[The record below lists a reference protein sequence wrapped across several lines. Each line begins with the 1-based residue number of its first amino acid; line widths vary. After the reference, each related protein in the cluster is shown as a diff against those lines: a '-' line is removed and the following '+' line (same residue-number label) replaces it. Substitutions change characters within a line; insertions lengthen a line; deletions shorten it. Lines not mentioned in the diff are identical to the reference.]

1 MTTTGVRG
9 TFASVTR
16 LVILGISL
24 GVSTALR
31 WVRLFPNNDPIMA
44 VMLPCA
50 KRGRAAAF
58 AFPIVAMVLFDIL
71 SRKVGIW
78 TAVTA
83 GTYGLLGLGFSFA
96 YSALG
101 KRGRRIGAA
110 TFLVSG
116 VVGVLVFDFI
126 TGPILSSAMFRMSF
140 AQAFVG
146 QIPFT
151 LKHLASVSV
160 YALVVRPVL
169 DWMLGHVERA
179 EGAIERRL
187 AQAASRSV

>member
-1 MTTTGVRG
+1 MTADGVRRAL
-9 TFASVTR
+9 ASATR
-16 LVILGISL
+16 LVILAISL

-58 AFPIVAMVLFDIL
+58 AFPVVAMVLFDIL
-71 SRKVGIW
+71 SRRLGIW

-83 GTYGLLGLGFSFA
+83 GTYGLLALAFSFV
-96 YSALG
+96 YSALA
-101 KRGRRIGAA
+101 KRGRRVGPA
-110 TFLVSG
+110 TFLASG
-116 VVGVLVFDFI
+116 IVGVLAFDFV
-126 TGPILSSAMFRMSF
+126 TGPILSSVMFRMPF

-151 LKHLASVSV
+151 FKHLASVSA
-160 YALVVRPVL
+160 YTLVVSPVL
-169 DWMLGHVERA
+169 DWLLGHVERA
-179 EGAIERRL
+179 EGALEHRL
-187 AQAASRSV
+187 ACAAPRGM

>member
-1 MTTTGVRG
+1 MTARG
-9 TFASVTR
+9 LRIGLASVTR
-16 LVILGISL
+16 LVILGIGL
-24 GVSTALR
+24 GVTTALR

-58 AFPIVAMVLFDIL
+58 AFPMVAMVLFDIL

-83 GTYGLLGLGFSFA
+83 GTYGLLGLGFSFV

-101 KRGRRIGAA
+101 KRGRRIGPA

-151 LKHLASVSV
+151 LKHLASVSA
-160 YALVVRPVL
+160 YTIVVSPVL
-169 DWMLGHVERA
+169 DWLLRQVERG
-179 EGAIERRL
+179 EKAIERKLITVSR
-187 AQAASRSV
+187 AA

>member
-1 MTTTGVRG
+1 MTTRG
-9 TFASVTR
+9 LRIGLASVTR
-16 LVILGISL
+16 LVILGVSL

-58 AFPIVAMVLFDIL
+58 AFPMVAMVLFDIL

-83 GTYGLLGLGFSFA
+83 GTYGLLGLGFSFV

-101 KRGRRIGAA
+101 KRGRRIGPA
-110 TFLVSG
+110 TFVVSG

-151 LKHLASVSV
+151 LKHLASVSA
-160 YALVVRPVL
+160 YTLVVSPSL
-169 DWMLGHVERA
+169 DWVLRQVERA
-179 EGAIERRL
+179 EAAIEHRL
-187 AQAASRSV
+187 ASATARVA